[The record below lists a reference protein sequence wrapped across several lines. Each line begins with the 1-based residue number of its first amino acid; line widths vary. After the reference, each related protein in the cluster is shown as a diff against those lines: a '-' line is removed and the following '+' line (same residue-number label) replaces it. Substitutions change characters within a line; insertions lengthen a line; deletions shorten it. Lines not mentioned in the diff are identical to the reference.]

1 VQPGAPAEPADRH
14 RQATK
19 ADRAV
24 AGTGR
29 CSSGTSGTGPQPAP
43 EPSAGLIGR

>member
-1 VQPGAPAEPADRH
+1 MQPRAPAEPADRH
-14 RQATK
+14 RQTTK

-24 AGTGR
+24 AGTGL
-29 CSSGTSGTGPQPAP
+29 CSGGNSGTWPQPAP